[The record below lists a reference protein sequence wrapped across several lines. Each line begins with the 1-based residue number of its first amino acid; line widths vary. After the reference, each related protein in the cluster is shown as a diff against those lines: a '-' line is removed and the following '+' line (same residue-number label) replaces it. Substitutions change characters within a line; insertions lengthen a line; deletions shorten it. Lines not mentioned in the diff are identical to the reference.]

1 MRPLDNI
8 KILDLS
14 RILAGP
20 YCSMILADMGA
31 EVIKIEVPVKGDDTR
46 TYGPPFVDG
55 ESAYFLSVNR
65 NKKSLTVN
73 LKTPEGKEI
82 IRKLIAKSD
91 VLLENFR
98 RDYLQS
104 IGFDYETVHKLNP
117 KLIYCSITGYGHTGP
132 MADSPGYDLAV
143 QGMSGLMNLTG
154 DPNGPP
160 FKLGTSIADILAG
173 IYATQGILLALIARH
188 RMGKGQ
194 KVDISLLDGQVSL
207 LTYQAGIYFLTG
219 KSPTRKGNQ
228 HPTIC
233 PYETFATQDRYIN
246 IACGNDK
253 LWIQF
258 CNLLDLKDIV
268 NHPKF
273 ATNPKR
279 VENHDE
285 LFNILQPI
293 LKQKTADE
301 WLALFDKNGIPA
313 GPILNVDEILDHP
326 QIQARDMVKELPH
339 AKGMNVKVTGIPVK
353 LSDTPG
359 SIDSAPPTLGQHTDE
374 VLQDLGYSK
383 KDIDELRK
391 KGVI

>member
-8 KILDLS
+8 KVLDLS

-31 EVIKIEVPVKGDDTR
+31 EVIKIEIPQKGDDTR
-46 TYGPPFVDG
+46 AYGPPFVHG

-73 LKTPEGKEI
+73 LKAEEGKEV
-82 IRKLIAKSD
+82 IRKLIMKSD

-98 RDYLQS
+98 RDYFQS
-104 IGFDYETVHKLNP
+104 LGFDYQTVHQLNP

-143 QGMSGLMNLTG
+143 QGMSGLMSLTG
-154 DPNGPP
+154 DSNGPP
-160 FKLGTSIADILAG
+160 FKMGTSIADILAG
-173 IYATQGILLALIARH
+173 IYATQGILLALVARH
-188 RMGKGQ
+188 RTGKGQ

-207 LTYQAGIYFLTG
+207 LTYQAGIYFLTD

-233 PYETFATQDRYIN
+233 PYETFATKDRYIN

-258 CNLLDLKDIV
+258 CNLFDLKDLV
-268 NHPKF
+268 NNPKF

-285 LFNILQPI
+285 LFAILQPI
-293 LKQKTADE
+293 LKQKTSDE
-301 WLALFDKNGIPA
+301 WLKLFDQNGIPA
-313 GPILNVDEILDHP
+313 GPILNVEEILNHP
-326 QIQARDMVKELPH
+326 QIKARDMVKELPH
-339 AKGMNVKVTGIPVK
+339 TKGMNVKVTGIPVK

-359 SIDSAPPTLGQHTDE
+359 SINTAPPSLGQHTDE
-374 VLQDLGYSK
+374 VLGDLGYSK
-383 KDIDELRK
+383 EDIQKLK
-391 KGVI
+391 TNGVI

>member
-313 GPILNVDEILDHP
+313 GPILNVDEILNHP